1 MSLMSNNSTSLQKLS
16 PENRSVNVAGNG
28 AVLASHVIP
37 AAPRSCLNCKTPM
50 QGPFCYQCG
59 QHERVSVRHFGLL
72 LRDIIHDVF
81 EMDSRLVR
89 TLKPLLFRPGFL
101 TIEYFAGRRQRYV
114 PPLRLYVISS
124 LLFFLLISLM
134 NPMNNGVFNIDGD
147 DEIERPLTPEEQ
159 AEVAQ
164 ALNQPGVQQALKMTG
179 NKPEEILDKIKE
191 QSEAAESQSPL
202 PPTPSTAAEPEA
214 KKEKKKDD
222 GIRITLLEPQ
232 PWLPDRVN
240 RWLEEKNKQMEEKAQ
255 SLRDDPGKMFDAA
268 LSVLP
273 QSMFIALPLFALFLK
288 FSYPFSGRYYIE
300 HLMVAF
306 HSHSFMFVTLVS
318 VLLLTQLETELT
330 GVVPILPDLLDYV
343 TVAALI
349 WIPIYLL
356 IMQKQVYGQGW
367 MMTLFKYHVIGLAYI
382 ILLSFTIAI
391 DLVIGLLNS

>member
-1 MSLMSNNSTSLQKLS
+1 MSLMSNNSTSLQNLS
-16 PENRSVNVAGNG
+16 PENRSVITAGDD

-37 AAPRSCLNCKTPM
+37 AAPRNCLNCKTPM

-101 TIEYFAGRRQRYV
+101 TVEYFAGRRQRYV

-134 NPMNNGVFNIDGD
+134 NPMNNGVFKVDSD

-191 QSEAAESQSPL
+191 QSEAAEAQSL
-202 PPTPSTAAEPEA
+202 SPPSPPTAAEPEA
-214 KKEKKKDD
+214 KKAKKKDD
-222 GIRITLLEPQ
+222 GIRISLLEPQ

-255 SLRDDPGKMFDAA
+255 SLRDDPSKMFDAA

-288 FSYPFSGRYYIE
+288 LSYPFSGRYYIE

-318 VLLLTQLETELT
+318 VLLLSQLETELT
-330 GVVPILPDLLDYV
+330 DVVPILPGLLDYL
-343 TVAALI
+343 TLAALI
-349 WIPIYLL
+349 WTPIYLL

-367 MMTLFKYHVIGLAYI
+367 LMTLFKYHVIGLAYI